1 MKPKARVRGLSLV
14 TVKPQG
20 VDLGVLQTELLDA
33 NKNVKASAKRLA
45 DAELASDEAKA
56 KQRSA
61 VERLAA
67 ASKAVLNS

>member
-33 NKNVKASAKRLA
+33 NKNVKASGKRLA